1 MGRPSS
7 PVSAKQAYEQAG
19 KVGYTLALIDPDK
32 KMHSLAWDAIKDHA
46 NVQRSGSGKSIIL
59 VPADPETRRQPLV
72 LKTKGMLTDSER
84 QLIERA
90 GFDFG

>member
-19 KVGYTLALIDPDK
+19 KVGYALALIDPDK
-32 KMHSLAWDAIKDHA
+32 KMHSLAWDAIKDHP
-46 NVQRSGSGKSIIL
+46 NLQRSGSGKSILL
-59 VPADPETRRQPLV
+59 VSANPENRLPPLV
-72 LKTKGMLTDSER
+72 LKTKGMLTDNER
-84 QLIERA
+84 QLFEKA